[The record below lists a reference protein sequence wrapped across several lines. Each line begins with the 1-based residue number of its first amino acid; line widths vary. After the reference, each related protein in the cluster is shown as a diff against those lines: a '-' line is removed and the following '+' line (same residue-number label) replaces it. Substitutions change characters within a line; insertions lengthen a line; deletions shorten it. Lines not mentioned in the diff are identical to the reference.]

1 MAQQVLWAEPVE
13 LAMSSKSL
21 QNYPHNQIL
30 QTSLSLNIII
40 FDTYF
45 SQGYKLLTIYFER
58 LETYESW
65 GLQGTNLEIE
75 NILQYH
81 KCAKYTNIFSRHNS
95 SVSLHIKILLL
106 KFTYKS
112 CGKIIHVRSS
122 NFYIFDKLSAVIMI
136 A

>member
-1 MAQQVLWAEPVE
+1 MAQQVLWTEPVE
-13 LAMSSKSL
+13 LAMPSKSL

-65 GLQGTNLEIE
+65 DLQRTNLEIE
-75 NILQYH
+75 NMLQYH
-81 KCAKYTNIFSRHNS
+81 GVNAQSTQTFLASIYNS
-95 SVSLHIKILLL
+95 SVNLFVIIWNSSINQVGKLFMLDHVTSKHLTSSVQLLW
-106 KFTYKS
+106 
-112 CGKIIHVRSS
+112 
-122 NFYIFDKLSAVIMI
+122 
-136 A
+136 